1 MNIPENLKYT
11 KEHEWIKAEGN
22 IGTVGLTDYAQREL
36 GDIIYVDVTSV
47 GNDVTMGDT
56 FGTVEAVKTVS
67 DMYAPVSGKI
77 TEFNSAVNDNPASVN
92 QDPYGEGWLI
102 KMEISDTS
110 ELDSLLSADE
120 YRKLIGE

>member
-102 KMEISDTS
+102 KMEISDAS